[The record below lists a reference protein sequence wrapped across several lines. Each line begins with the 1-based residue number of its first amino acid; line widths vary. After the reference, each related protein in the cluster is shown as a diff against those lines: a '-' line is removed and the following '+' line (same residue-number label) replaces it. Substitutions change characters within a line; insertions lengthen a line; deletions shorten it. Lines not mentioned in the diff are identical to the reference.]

1 MESEDEQGD
10 KMTFQECINYI
21 KRNPNGFLATASEDK
36 PHVRPMTVWLADETG
51 IYFYTSRVK
60 PLVSQL
66 EKNANIEIAF
76 HQPGISS
83 DTGTILRISGPIEF
97 VEDMG
102 IRTRLY
108 ETFSWLKTIGSG
120 KPDSP
125 TIVVF
130 RISRGQFNYWTWE
143 NNVNPGPWVEF
154 P

>member
-1 MESEDEQGD
+1 MGSEDEQGD
-10 KMTFQECINYI
+10 KMTFQECIDFM
-21 KRNPNGFLATASEDK
+21 KRNPNGFLATASGDK

-51 IYFYTSRVK
+51 ICFYTSRVK

-66 EKNANIEIAF
+66 EKNPNVEIAF
-76 HQPGISS
+76 HQPGTPPDIGS
-83 DTGTILRISGPIEF
+83 ILRISGRIEF
-97 VEDMG
+97 VEDMA

-108 ETFSWLKTIGSG
+108 ETFSWLKAIGTG
-120 KPDSP
+120 RPDSP

-130 RISRGQFNYWTWE
+130 RIVQGQFNYWTWE